1 MNLFVFCVMFF
12 AQKGSFP
19 AKVTV
24 EKAKTQKMTKSYLCI
39 CF

>member
-1 MNLFVFCVMFF
+1 MNLFVFCVMFS

-24 EKAKTQKMTKSYLCI
+24 EKAKIQKITKSYLCI
-39 CF
+39 YF